1 MRFSRP
7 GDPAN
12 YVLILF
18 MLILVS
24 ALAAV
29 LPARRASKAPRLRI
43 LKDQSINLAGGPPSL
58 SLFDMP
64 T

>member
-29 LPARRASKAPRLRI
+29 LPREER
-43 LKDQSINLAGGPPSL
+43 
-58 SLFDMP
+58 
-64 T
+64 